1 MHRLNP
7 FRSKLHQES
16 SHRNKTIGRSKSSR
30 TDSNQS
36 LQISAPIISC
46 NDKIIIPDEEQTTS
60 IENEDLEEQISVSEE
75 TETMSARYEHED
87 DQVD

>member
-1 MHRLNP
+1 MHKLNP
-7 FRSKLHQES
+7 FRSKRHQES
-16 SHRNKTIGRSKSSR
+16 SHRNKTTSSNR

-36 LQISAPIISC
+36 LQISAPIINC
-46 NDKIIIPDEEQTTS
+46 HDKIIIPDEEQTTS